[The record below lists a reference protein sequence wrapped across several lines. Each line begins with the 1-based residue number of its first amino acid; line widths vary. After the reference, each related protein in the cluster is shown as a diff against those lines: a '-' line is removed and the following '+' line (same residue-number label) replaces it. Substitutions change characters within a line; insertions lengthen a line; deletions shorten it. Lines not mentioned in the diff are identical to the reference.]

1 MLDIL
6 KLLSSIDFVMLFQQA
21 NLKEQILQHHLENRK
36 RKRPSMKRKLS
47 NYKFIVSCFENI

>member
-6 KLLSSIDFVMLFQQA
+6 KLLSSIDLAMLFRQA
-21 NLKEQILQHHLENRK
+21 NLKEQISQHHVENRK